1 MNVTLSGDLAQQVR
15 VRRVVVRLEFLTIK
29 MTAPCKV
36 TPYSLVEINQH
47 FKEIYVLYHQ
57 YSMVVGNQT
66 IEAAE
71 S

>member
-1 MNVTLSGDLAQQVR
+1 M
-15 VRRVVVRLEFLTIK
+15 RLEFLTIK